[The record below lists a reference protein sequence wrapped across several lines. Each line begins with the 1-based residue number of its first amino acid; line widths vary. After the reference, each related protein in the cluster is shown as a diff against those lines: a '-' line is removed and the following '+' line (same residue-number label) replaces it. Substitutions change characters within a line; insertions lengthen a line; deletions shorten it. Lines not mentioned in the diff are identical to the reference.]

1 MFPAAKFLFVFFS
14 VVFQS
19 RAFFT
24 SALDCFFLTVSGS
37 EAEEEDENEFFDAVA
52 DGGQNSNANDHFTL
66 DITTRTGVRR
76 NSSDSSS
83 EAEET
88 QETKQV

>member
-1 MFPAAKFLFVFFS
+1 MSFSKIFFS
-14 VVFQS
+14 CKCKFVAV
-19 RAFFT
+19 
-24 SALDCFFLTVSGS
+24 SAS

-52 DGGQNSNANDHFTL
+52 DGGQNSDANDHFTL
-66 DITTRTGVRR
+66 DIRTRTGVRR

-88 QETKQV
+88 QETKQVSL